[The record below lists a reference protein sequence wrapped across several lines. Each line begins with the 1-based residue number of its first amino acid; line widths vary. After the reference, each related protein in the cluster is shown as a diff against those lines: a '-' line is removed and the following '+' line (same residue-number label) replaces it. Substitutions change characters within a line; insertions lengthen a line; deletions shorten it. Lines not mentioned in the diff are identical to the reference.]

1 MSSRALPRLYL
12 LTDRHQT
19 LHRPLSSVLTEAVD
33 AGVRMVQIREKD
45 LETRDL
51 TSLSRQLFPLIKHQ
65 HGTVLLNDRI
75 DLVLALGADGVHLRT
90 DSLPVS
96 VARRLLGTGHLIG
109 VSTHSVE
116 EARVAEAEG
125 ADFIV
130 LGPIYDTASKRAYG
144 PPLGIQI
151 LQKASRSIHLPIY
164 AIGGITPIR
173 IPHVLS
179 SGAYGVAA
187 ISSMLQAPSVRDA
200 TRELLARLS

>member
-1 MSSRALPRLYL
+1 MSSRVLPKLYL
-12 LTDRHQT
+12 LTDQHQT
-19 LHRPLSSVLTEAVD
+19 LHRPLSSVITEAVD

-45 LETRDL
+45 LKTREL
-51 TSLSRQLFPLIKHQ
+51 TSLCRQLCPLIKHH
-65 HGTVLLNDRI
+65 HGTILLNDRI

-96 VARRLLGTGHLIG
+96 VARRLLGTERLIG
-109 VSTHSVE
+109 ASTHSVE

-130 LGPIYDTASKRAYG
+130 LGPIFDTPSKRAYG
-144 PPLGIQI
+144 PPLGIQT
-151 LQKASRSIHLPIY
+151 LQKTRRSLHLPIY

-173 IPHVLS
+173 IPDVLS
-179 SGAYGVAA
+179 AGAYGVAV
-187 ISSMLQAPSVRDA
+187 ISSILQSPSIPDT

>member
-1 MSSRALPRLYL
+1 
-12 LTDRHQT
+12 
-19 LHRPLSSVLTEAVD
+19 
-33 AGVRMVQIREKD
+33 MVQIREKD
-45 LETRDL
+45 LPTREL
-51 TSLSRQLFPLIKHQ
+51 TSLCQQLCPLIKQ
-65 HGTVLLNDRI
+65 YQGTILLNDRI
-75 DLVLALGADGVHLRT
+75 DLVIALGADGVHLRT

-130 LGPIYDTASKRAYG
+130 LGPIFDTPSKRAYG

-151 LQKASRSIHLPIY
+151 LQEAKRFLRLPIY
-164 AIGGITPIR
+164 AIGGITQIR
-173 IPHVLS
+173 IPDVLS
-179 SGAYGVAA
+179 AGAYGVAV
-187 ISSMLQAPSVRDA
+187 ISSILQSPSIPGT